1 MSPQHVAARH
11 LDHTFEK
18 LASAHLPLM
27 AASPTEPLTLPCLAH
42 RLPLRLHRR
51 GALHFLRL
59 FPRVFDLRARSRSPS
74 RSPRPPPSSSLSP
87 PSPPTLWQRRRRR
100 PAPVSGG
107 ATTKERAAPR
117 RFVSLEIYYVHGTRP
132 VLLEQTWEDGSARAI
147 LLAEKSKH

>member
-1 MSPQHVAARH
+1 
-11 LDHTFEK
+11 
-18 LASAHLPLM
+18 M

-59 FPRVFDLRARSRSPS
+59 FPRVFDLRAPL
-74 RSPRPPPSSSLSP
+74 PLSLSLTA
-87 PSPPTLWQRRRRR
+87 PTAELLAVATFAAY
-100 PAPVSGG
+100 PTAVAAAATGSAPGPNSKAKQY
-107 ATTKERAAPR
+107 ATAYGSDQLVATREN